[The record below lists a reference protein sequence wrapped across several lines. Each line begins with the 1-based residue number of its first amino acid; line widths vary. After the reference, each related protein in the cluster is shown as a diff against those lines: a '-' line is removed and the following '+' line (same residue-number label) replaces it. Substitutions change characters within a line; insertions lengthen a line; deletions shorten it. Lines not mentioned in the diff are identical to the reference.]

1 MHCALEDLQIYGKNS
16 ITSELLET
24 GFRKESGVQVSEAF
38 YGILGNLIFRL
49 HPAGIFKE
57 F

>member
-49 HPAGIFKE
+49 NPAGIFEE